1 MAKWTGTRRKT
12 ALLALIALVAI
23 VVTIAAMLMSGG
35 SDEES
40 SATLTEAVSRGDIE
54 KTVLSTGI
62 IKPSLQV
69 SVGAQV
75 NGQLQKLYVKQGD
88 RVKKGD
94 LLAIIDPT
102 LQQNELRTSE
112 AQLLSSIAQRASARV
127 LLKQYQLELKRQQK
141 MFRDGSGVKSDL
153 ERAQAQYSS
162 QLEQLRI
169 NEAQITQSQT
179 SVENAKAN
187 VGYTQILAP
196 MDGEVLGIVTKEG
209 QTVVSSQTA
218 PTILVL
224 ADMDTMTV
232 HTRISEADI
241 LKVHPGQKL
250 WFSVLADPGRRYDGV
265 MGNIQ
270 SAPDEALTEQNS
282 PSSSSQQQSAIYY
295 NGVFSVD
302 NRKHLLR
309 TYMTAQV
316 YIITDSAQGVLRVP
330 MTALGKKKDQDNY
343 QVQVKKGNK
352 IEPRWVKIGVKDR
365 QYAEIKEGLQEG
377 EQVVISSSIA
387 KNGK

>member
-1 MAKWTGTRRKT
+1 MAKWSGKRKKVV
-12 ALLALIALVAI
+12 LLALAVIALVAVAI
-23 VVTIAAMLMSGG
+23 SQMFSGG
-35 SDEES
+35 NKETASL
-40 SATLTEAVSRGDIE
+40 LTEPVSIGDIE

-75 NGQLQKLYVKQGD
+75 NGQLKKLYVKQGD

-94 LLAIIDPT
+94 LLAEIDPT

-112 AQLLSSIAQRASARV
+112 AQLVSSLAQRASTRV
-127 LLKQYQLELKRQQK
+127 LIKQYQQELKRQQR
-141 MFRDGSGVKSDL
+141 MFRDGAGVRSDL
-153 ERAQAQYSS
+153 EKAQAQYNA
-162 QLEQLRI
+162 QLEQLRM
-169 NEAQITQSQT
+169 NEAQITQSET
-179 SVENAKAN
+179 AVEKAKAN

-241 LKVHPGQKL
+241 LKVQPGQPL
-250 WFSVLADPGRRYDGV
+250 WFYVLADPKRRYEGT

-270 SAPDEALTEQNS
+270 SAPDEALMEQS
-282 PSSSSQQQSAIYY
+282 SSMSSSQQQSAVYY
-295 NGVFSVD
+295 NGVFDID
-302 NRKHLLR
+302 NSEHLLR

-316 YIITDSAQGVLRVP
+316 FIITEQAKGVPRVP
-330 MTALGKKKDQDNY
+330 MTALGQRKDQNTY
-343 QVQVKKGNK
+343 QVRVKKGDSV
-352 IEPRWVKIGVKDR
+352 ETRWIKTGVNDR
-365 QYAEIKEGLQEG
+365 LYAEVKEGLQEG
-377 EQVVISSSIA
+377 EEVVIGSTIA
-387 KNGK
+387 MARK